1 MPHVLQVLAIGPS
14 ENLRMLTIRIGRSRS
29 SDKFL
34 SDILIKLET
43 KFNAVLE
50 TLLAIE
56 TWNDE

>member
-1 MPHVLQVLAIGPS
+1 MPHILQVLAIGPT
-14 ENLRMLTIRIGRSRS
+14 ENLRMLTIRIGRNRS

-50 TLLAIE
+50 TPLAME